1 MPSFN
6 LDTVIAES
14 TLQPFLFELDGQE
27 HQLPHVQTLNA
38 EQAVGVENGNAVE
51 VLKEIAGDELGSR
64 LGKLPGF
71 ALEALL
77 KQWLAH
83 AGLKPGELPASTRS

>member
-1 MPSFN
+1 MSTFN

-14 TLQPFLFELDGQE
+14 TLQPFPFELDSEQ
-27 HQLPHVQTLNA
+27 HQLPHVQTLTA
-38 EQAVGVENGNAVE
+38 EQAVRLEQGNAVE

-64 LGKLPGF
+64 LSQLPGF
-71 ALEALL
+71 ALEALI

-83 AGLKPGELPASTRS
+83 AGLKPGE